1 MVGLPGVDAPDRPS
15 TPQSFTETS
24 MPAPRLPQPLPSVE
38 YLRECFSYSPET
50 GVLTW
55 RERPR
60 EHFKNDGAWRYCNNR
75 LAGSSAGS
83 ITPKGYISIH
93 VAGCRYLAHRLVWAL
108 YYGKEPKAQIDHVD
122 QVKSNNALC
131 NLREATNTENQKNT
145 SLRKNSSSGTTG
157 VTWYRSTR
165 KWLAKISSNG
175 KRIHLG
181 YFNDKKDAEAAR
193 LAAAERLG
201 FSRLHGQTRPAQTKP
216 ARLDGPGACFHA
228 PANRW
233 CARMYVDG
241 TPLTLGPFKTKE
253 EAVAARKAAEIK
265 YGVADRAIYGRG
277 TAILQTPAET

>member
-1 MVGLPGVDAPDRPS
+1 MTAARI
-15 TPQSFTETS
+15 
-24 MPAPRLPQPLPSVE
+24 PQPLPSVE

-75 LAGSSAGS
+75 LAGSPAGS
-83 ITPKGYISIH
+83 ITPKGYVTIH
-93 VAGCRYLAHRLVWAL
+93 VAGRRYQAHRLIWL
-108 YYGKEPKAQIDHVD
+108 THYGKEPKYQIDHVD

-131 NLREATNTENQKNT
+131 NLREASNADNQKNT

-181 YFNDKKDAEAAR
+181 YFSNKKDAEAAR
-193 LAAAERLG
+193 LAAEDRLG
-201 FSRLHGQTRPAQTKP
+201 FSRLHGQPRPAQRKP
-216 ARLDGPGACFHA
+216 SGSERSGVHFHVRV
-228 PANRW
+228 NRW
-233 CARMYVDG
+233 YARIYVDG
-241 TPLTLGPFKTKE
+241 RRLYLGCFVTKE
-253 EAVAARKAAEIK
+253 EAIAARKAAEVK
-265 YGVADRAIYGRG
+265 YGVADRVSYGSG
-277 TAILQTPAET
+277 PAILQDPPT